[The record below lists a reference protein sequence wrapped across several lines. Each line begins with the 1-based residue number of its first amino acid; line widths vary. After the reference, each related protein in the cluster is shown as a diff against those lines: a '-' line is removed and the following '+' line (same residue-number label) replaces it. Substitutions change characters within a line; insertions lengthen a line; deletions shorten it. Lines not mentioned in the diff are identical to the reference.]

1 MSEPKRIEEFIKK
14 SRSARCRVL
23 KFRMSSIQN
32 SLESVAKVMSKQIES
47 VLKNVASRHN
57 VENVDAFTMEVL
69 SELGLVEVKLA
80 VTKQKKEKK
89 EKAVTLVVPTVEQP
103 VVPTVAAESD
113 SDGESE
119 AASEVKSE
127 VSTTVEKKKKPVVSK
142 KMKEAFLALDG
153 ASEEKLKSVMKA
165 YKEAENVSEWLVFAR
180 AQLNLPIV
188 EVPVKEKKPRAK
200 KEKKETK
207 GRLDKWTPTST
218 KLFKTIVEENSG
230 VLTDDL
236 KKEFVSWLEVLTDEE
251 YALKPMQGHMRQF
264 STVKFLK
271 IVVPEINDDEEDQ
284 EEFDFEGEKLWIGL
298 TSGKIFQ
305 QQDGVDM
312 LIGEAG
318 KGRFKE
324 VKIPSV

>member
-1 MSEPKRIEEFIKK
+1 
-14 SRSARCRVL
+14 
-23 KFRMSSIQN
+23 MSSIQN

-47 VLKNVASRHN
+47 VLKSVASRHN
-57 VENVDAFTMEVL
+57 VENVEAFTMEVL

-103 VVPTVAAESD
+103 VVPTVAVEVVESD
-113 SDGESE
+113 AESE
-119 AASEVKSE
+119 AKSE
-127 VSTTVEKKKKPVVSK
+127 VSTTTSVEKKKKPVVSK
-142 KMKEAFLALDG
+142 KMKEAFMALDG
-153 ASEEKLKSVMKA
+153 ATEDKLKSVMKA
-165 YKEAENVSEWLVFAR
+165 YKDASNVSEWLVFAR
-180 AQLNLPIV
+180 GQLELPTV
-188 EVPVKEKKPRAK
+188 EVAVKEKKPRAK

-230 VLTDDL
+230 VLTDEL
-236 KKEFVSWLEVLTDEE
+236 KKEFVSWLDVLTDEE
-251 YALKPMQGHMRQF
+251 FASKPMQGHMRQF

-271 IVVPEINDDEEDQ
+271 IVVPEVKDDEEDQ
-284 EEFDFEGEKLWIGL
+284 EEIDFEGEKLWIGL

-305 QQDGVDM
+305 QTEEGVDL

-318 KGRFKE
+318 KGRFKD
-324 VKIPSV
+324 VKIPTA

>member
-1 MSEPKRIEEFIKK
+1 M
-14 SRSARCRVL
+14 RVL

-80 VTKQKKEKK
+80 VVKQKKEKK
-89 EKAVTLVVPTVEQP
+89 EKEVILVVPTVEQP
-103 VVPTVAAESD
+103 VVPTVAAEVESD
-113 SDGESE
+113 TE
-119 AASEVKSE
+119 SEVK
-127 VSTTVEKKKKPVVSK
+127 EKKKKPVVSK
-142 KMKEAFLALDG
+142 KMKEAFMALDG
-153 ASEEKLKSVMKA
+153 ASEDKLKSVMKA
-165 YKEAENVSEWLVFAR
+165 YKDAEDVSEWLVFAR
-180 AQLNLPIV
+180 AHLELPTV
-188 EVPVKEKKPRAK
+188 EVTVKEKKPRAK

-236 KKEFVSWLEVLTDEE
+236 KKEFVSWLEELSDDDF
-251 YALKPMQGHMRQF
+251 ASKPMQGHMRGF

-271 IVVPEINDDEEDQ
+271 IVIPEINDDEEDQ

-298 TSGKIFQ
+298 ISGKIFQ

-318 KGRFKE
+318 KGRFKD

>member
-1 MSEPKRIEEFIKK
+1 M
-14 SRSARCRVL
+14 

-47 VLKNVASRHN
+47 VLKSVASRHN
-57 VENVDAFTMEVL
+57 VENVEAFTMEVL

-103 VVPTVAAESD
+103 VVPTVAVEVVESD
-113 SDGESE
+113 AESE
-119 AASEVKSE
+119 AKSE
-127 VSTTVEKKKKPVVSK
+127 VSTTTAVEKKKKPVVSK
-142 KMKEAFLALDG
+142 KMKEAFMALDG
-153 ASEEKLKSVMKA
+153 ATEDKLKSVMKA
-165 YKEAENVSEWLVFAR
+165 YKDASNVSEWLVFAR
-180 AQLNLPIV
+180 SQLELPTV
-188 EVPVKEKKPRAK
+188 EVAVKEKKPRAK

-230 VLTDDL
+230 VLTDEL
-236 KKEFVSWLEVLTDEE
+236 KKEFVSWLDVLTDEE
-251 YALKPMQGHMRQF
+251 FASKPMQGHMRQF

-271 IVVPEINDDEEDQ
+271 IVIPEVKDDEEDQ
-284 EEFDFEGEKLWIGL
+284 EEIDFEGEKLWIGL

-305 QQDGVDM
+305 QTEEGVDL

-318 KGRFKE
+318 KGRFKD
-324 VKIPSV
+324 VKIPTA

>member
-1 MSEPKRIEEFIKK
+1 M
-14 SRSARCRVL
+14 L

-69 SELGLVEVKLA
+69 SKLGLVEVKLA

-103 VVPTVAAESD
+103 VVPTVAVESD
-113 SDGESE
+113 SDAESE
-119 AASEVKSE
+119 AKSE
-127 VSTTVEKKKKPVVSK
+127 TVEKKKKPVVSK

-153 ASEEKLKSVMKA
+153 ATEDKLKSVMKA
-165 YKEAENVSEWLVFAR
+165 YKDASNVSEWLVFAR
-180 AQLNLPIV
+180 GQLELPTV
-188 EVPVKEKKPRAK
+188 EVTVKEKKPRAK

-230 VLTDDL
+230 VLTDEL

-251 YALKPMQGHMRQF
+251 FALKPMQGHMRQF

-271 IVVPEINDDEEDQ
+271 ITVPEVKDDEEDQ
-284 EEFDFEGEKLWIGL
+284 EEFDFEGETLWIGL

-305 QQDGVDM
+305 QTEDGVDM